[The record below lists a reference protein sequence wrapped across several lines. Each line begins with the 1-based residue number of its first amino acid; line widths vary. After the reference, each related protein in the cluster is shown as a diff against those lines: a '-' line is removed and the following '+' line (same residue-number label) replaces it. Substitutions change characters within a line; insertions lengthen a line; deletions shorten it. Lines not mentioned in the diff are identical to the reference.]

1 MVSVIIPVY
10 NGEEYLAEAI
20 DSVLA
25 QTHHPFEIIVVDD
38 GSTDGTATVASRFKE
53 HIRYIY
59 QSNSGP
65 AAARNRGLRIAR
77 GEVFGFLDAD
87 DLWVENKLDLQLAR
101 MDGDPSV
108 QVVIGSI
115 LAVKQLG
122 LEDGKPR
129 FKKLSDPIVNLMVGS
144 ALFTSPIFDTVG
156 LFDETLQFCEDWD
169 WFMRARELDVPMM
182 IHQDVTLLHRRHKEN
197 MTNQVGRISPFMLRM
212 LKKSLDRR
220 RQQSPLPPTSL
231 PKLAD
236 FEEK

>member
-1 MVSVIIPVY
+1 MVSVIIPVF

-20 DSVLA
+20 DSLLA
-25 QTHHPFEIIVVDD
+25 QTYKPLEIVVMDD

-87 DLWVENKLDLQLAR
+87 DLWVENKLDLQLGLLA
-101 MDGDPSV
+101 DNPLV
-108 QVVIGSI
+108 QIVIGFAHTVEI
-115 LAVKQLG
+115 VG
-122 LEDGKPR
+122 FVDGKPQSEQ
-129 FKKLSDPIVNLMVGS
+129 LMDPMVNLTVGS
-144 ALFTSPIFDTVG
+144 ALFKRPVFDTVG
-156 LFDETLQFCEDWD
+156 LFDESLQFCEDWD
-169 WFMRARELDVPMM
+169 WFMRARELGVPMV
-182 IHQDVTLLHRRHKEN
+182 IHQDVTLLYRRHRDN
-197 MTNQVGRISPFMLRM
+197 MTNRAELVKPYILRM

-220 RQQSPLPPTSL
+220 RQGPLPPTAL
-231 PKLAD
+231 PKLAY